1 MTQPTDDIAA
11 QMVREIQ
18 SALAYKF
25 CDIKGSAEDRA
36 EVIARRYM
44 EKLFSE
50 DELRRMFVIA
60 SDYWGFVTDEDSF
73 AADMRVNK
81 IRAERAGKAER

>member
-1 MTQPTDDIAA
+1 MTQPTDDLAA
-11 QMVREIQ
+11 QMVREM
-18 SALAYKF
+18 LG
-25 CDIKGSAEDRA
+25 GSPGSQRLYA
-36 EVIARRYM
+36 IARRYM

>member
-1 MTQPTDDIAA
+1 MTQPTDDLAA
-11 QMVREIQ
+11 QMVREM
-18 SALAYKF
+18 LG
-25 CDIKGSAEDRA
+25 GSPGSQRLYA
-36 EVIARRYM
+36 IARRYM
-44 EKLFSE
+44 EKL
-50 DELRRMFVIA
+50 FVIA